1 MDKRSFDDRV
11 VWITGASAGIGEVLA
26 RKLSE
31 EGACLALSARREG
44 KLDQVHA
51 DCSGGP
57 HRVLPVDVT
66 DRERMATVADE
77 IIKEFGQ
84 LDCVVFNAG
93 VFGTLG
99 NSVFDA
105 DVYKR
110 NMNVNYMGIV
120 HGIEV
125 ALPHLRDSDAGY
137 VVGMSS
143 AAAYTPMARG
153 SAYGSSKTA
162 VKYLLDSL
170 DHEWEQKGVDVDV
183 SVVCP
188 GVVRTPMTEDE
199 NFPYE
204 PPPSFLEVSPEW
216 AGGYILNQMKNRT
229 HEIRFPFFFVLLLKF
244 LGILPNPPHRW
255 LLQLMDRMNV
265 KERFRP

>member
-1 MDKRSFDDRV
+1 MSKNSFDNRV
-11 VWITGASAGIGEVLA
+11 VWVTGASAGIGEVLA

-31 EGACLALSARREG
+31 QGARLALSARREE
-44 KLDQVHA
+44 KLNQVIE

-57 HRVLPVDVT
+57 HGVFPVDVT
-66 DRERMATVADE
+66 DRDAMETVAKGIVDE
-77 IIKEFGQ
+77 LGQ

-99 NSVFDA
+99 DSVFDA
-105 DVYKR
+105 DVYEW

-120 HGIEV
+120 YGIEA
-125 ALPHLRDSDAGY
+125 ALPYLRDSDAGY

-143 AAAYTPMARG
+143 AAAYTPMPRG

-170 DHEWEQKGVDVDV
+170 AHEWDQKGVDVDV

-188 GVVRTPMTEDE
+188 GVVRTSMTEDKD
-199 NFPYE
+199 FPYE
-204 PPPSFLEVSPEW
+204 SPPSVLEVSPEW
-216 AGGYILNQMKNRT
+216 AGDYILNTMKKRT
-229 HEIRFPFFFVLLLKF
+229 HEIRFPFLFVLSLKLLGF
-244 LGILPNPPHRW
+244 LPNPFHRW
-255 LLQLMDRMNV
+255 LLKFVDRMNV